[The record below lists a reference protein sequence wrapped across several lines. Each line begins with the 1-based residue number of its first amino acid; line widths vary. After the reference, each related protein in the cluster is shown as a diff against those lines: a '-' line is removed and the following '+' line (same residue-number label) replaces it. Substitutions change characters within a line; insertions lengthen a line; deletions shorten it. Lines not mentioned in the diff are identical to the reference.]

1 MQKQPMGITKV
12 KLLQNVHRSGVLIKY
27 SQSHD
32 LTFSKK
38 NDFPRKSEENLL
50 ACSCQKTHLQ
60 ALARS

>member
-38 NDFPRKSEENLL
+38 NDFPRKSDPHIVINKD
-50 ACSCQKTHLQ
+50 SIF
-60 ALARS
+60 